1 MASVIKLKRSSV
13 GGAVPSSLETGEL
26 AINLLDKKLYS
37 SRSNGEIITISGDQ
51 YNLAP
56 QGNSTQGEIIL
67 TVDNDA
73 LSNDTIVIVG
83 ENGSV
88 VSGNSTQITV
98 DSTTYAVTTSGNTSV
113 GQIILTPTG
122 GGDASSDTLNVVGA
136 NGIVVSGNS
145 TQITVTAESFDYD
158 LSAGGT
164 STTGTIVLGD
174 ASGDDLDT
182 DTVTFTGAN
191 NVVVKNVD
199 ASNIEVYLEN
209 TVDLGPAGS
218 LTIGNSTANVVIGS
232 TGNIDT
238 DGTLTVA
245 GDTVL
250 SSNVTISQ
258 NLAVTN
264 SVTFSNTASIT
275 GSATFSN
282 TITSA
287 GKITVG
293 NTTVNAAIFS
303 NGNIDTDG
311 QLTVAGAG
319 SFTDQ
324 TNSTSNTT
332 GAVVISGGLGIGK
345 SVTIGEDLTIHGNFT
360 VEGTTTTVNSST
372 VTIDDAALKLADNQA
387 DTTTFTDSA
396 DFGFYGEW
404 GNTSSVHYSGIFRDA
419 SANSF
424 VVIND
429 IASEP
434 GTSVTYTSANSTSS
448 GDLGQLDA
456 IIDGGTY

>member
-1 MASVIKLKRSSV
+1 MI
-13 GGAVPSSLETGEL
+13 
-26 AINLLDKKLYS
+26 
-37 SRSNGEIITISGDQ
+37 Q
-51 YNLAP
+51 
-56 QGNSTQGEIIL
+56 
-67 TVDNDA
+67 
-73 LSNDTIVIVG
+73 
-83 ENGSV
+83 
-88 VSGNSTQITV
+88 
-98 DSTTYAVTTSGNTSV
+98 
-113 GQIILTPTG
+113 
-122 GGDASSDTLNVVGA
+122 
-136 NGIVVSGNS
+136 
-145 TQITVTAESFDYD
+145 
-158 LSAGGT
+158 
-164 STTGTIVLGD
+164 
-174 ASGDDLDT
+174 
-182 DTVTFTGAN
+182 
-191 NVVVKNVD
+191 
-199 ASNIEVYLEN
+199 
-209 TVDLGPAGS
+209 
-218 LTIGNSTANVVIGS
+218 
-232 TGNIDT
+232 
-238 DGTLTVA
+238 TVA